1 MLCHKSPVLYT
12 PKEVFMTT
20 SNPSMHLTAEET
32 ARNLAA
38 FAVDRT
44 DLKTILKSLP
54 RESGLNLVSLEYE
67 LGILKILT
75 VGWGIS
81 FFMPVSNQNKKVLSD
96 TFWQMIREFSQ
107 NISALTET
115 TTGQPIDYFAILKER
130 LDSYVLQMKN
140 TDQDTS
146 DPSAVMGPA
155 FSRAC
160 GLPDNPVAM
169 LTGSRMFSL
178 TLGGVKEYLAA
189 VTITSVELNQAN
201 EPQERTST

>member
-1 MLCHKSPVLYT
+1 
-12 PKEVFMTT
+12 MTT

-32 ARNLAA
+32 ARNLAV

-54 RESGLNLVSLEYE
+54 PESGLDLVCLEYE

-81 FFMPVSNQNKKVLSD
+81 FFMPVSNQNKGVLSD
-96 TFWQMIREFSQ
+96 TFWQMIQEFSQ
-107 NISALTET
+107 NISTLTET
-115 TTGQPIDYFAILKER
+115 ATGQPIDYFAILKER
-130 LDSYVLQMKN
+130 LDTYVRQMKN
-140 TDQDTS
+140 TDEATI

-155 FSRAC
+155 FARAC

-178 TLGGVKEYLAA
+178 TLGGVKEYLSA
-189 VTITSVELNQAN
+189 VTIKSVKLDQTN
-201 EPQERTST
+201 EPQGRTST

>member
-1 MLCHKSPVLYT
+1 
-12 PKEVFMTT
+12 MTT
-20 SNPSMHLTAEET
+20 SNPSMHLTVEET

-38 FAVDRT
+38 FALDRT
-44 DLKTILKSLP
+44 DLKTILASLP
-54 RESGLNLVSLEYE
+54 PESGLNPVTLEYE

-81 FFMPVSNQNKKVLSD
+81 FFMPVSDKNKAFLTD
-96 TFWQMIREFSQ
+96 TFWQMIQEFSQ
-107 NISALTET
+107 NISTLTET

-130 LDSYVLQMKN
+130 LDTYVQQMKH
-140 TDQDTS
+140 TDPDTI

-155 FSRAC
+155 FARAC
-160 GLPDNPVAM
+160 GFSDNPVAM

-189 VTITSVELNQAN
+189 VTIKPVKLN
-201 EPQERTST
+201 